1 MSKMNIRE
9 MKSNNNKI
17 KKNIEHQNMRHELV
31 YPFKRQIYSYDCGA
45 SCMETVLTYFG
56 YDEREDHIMKIAGTD
71 KKGTSIEGLLKVAK
85 KFGLKYKA
93 RDNMT
98 IDDLKKCINRRRPCI
113 TSIQA
118 GGNKAKKNWE
128 DGWQNG
134 HFVVPIAYD
143 YKNLYFED
151 PASDYR
157 TFLSFEEMERRWHD
171 QDAGGRKLIHFGITF
186 YGRPERFD
194 DDEMIHMD

>member
-1 MSKMNIRE
+1 MDIRA
-9 MKSNNNKI
+9 MKSNDSKI
-17 KKNIEHQNMRHELV
+17 KKNIEHHSRRHEML

-56 YDEREDHIMKIAGTD
+56 YDEREDYIMKIAGTD
-71 KKGTSIEGLLKVAK
+71 KNGTSIEGLIKVAK
-85 KFGLKYKA
+85 KLGLKYKA

-118 GGNKAKKNWE
+118 WGNNAKEDWE
-128 DGWQNG
+128 DGWRYG

-143 YKNLYFED
+143 DKNIYFED
-151 PASDYR
+151 PASDHR
-157 TFLSFEEMERRWHD
+157 TFLSYDEMERRWHD
-171 QDAGGRKLIHFGITF
+171 KEAGGRKLIHFGIMF
-186 YGRPERFD
+186 YGRPERLD